1 LKQIFVQIVSTLTKS
16 RMQETCNDLGTFT
29 IPYTISELTIVDALL
44 DVGVSTNVI
53 PTFMYKML

>member
-1 LKQIFVQIVSTLTKS
+1 
-16 RMQETCNDLGTFT
+16 MQETCNDLGTFT